1 MFMLEVVDFSGE
13 SLKQTLFLR
22 YLSLYR
28 DFYIF
33 IFFDCVLFDQ
43 MFLCLCIGLS
53 LNPGDFLQF
62 LNGHRH

>member
-28 DFYIF
+28 DFYVC
-33 IFFDCVLFDQ
+33 IFFDCVLFDE

-53 LNPGDFLQF
+53 LNPGYFLQF
-62 LNGHRH
+62 LNGHSH